1 MTISQDSHNGQVW
14 YSIKAEADSNSAEL
28 EIFGDI
34 GEQWWAEESITA
46 KSITKELKPLAGRE
60 LTVRINSYGGSV
72 SDGLA
77 IYNALR
83 RHAQSA
89 KVTTSVEGVAMSIAT
104 LIAMAGDTREMA
116 ANALYM
122 VHAPWGFA
130 SGNARDLRATADVLD
145 KYADAMASAYTRSA
159 LTDAEIKALLT
170 DGEDHFYTA
179 SEAEAAGFITIIRD
193 DMSVAASYLSNRFTS
208 KPTKASLTSTYLQAS
223 APQPPKESPMTTEN
237 PQGAEPVA
245 ATQPVNVASI
255 EAAAKLKAME
265 SIKARNV
272 EIRNLF
278 KPFASREGMAALETE
293 ILDDP
298 TISVD
303 AAGQKILAK
312 LAEGAE
318 PIQTNPRIEAGEDAS
333 DKFRSAASEAI
344 LIRAGIEKDAKVR
357 AEIGQNPFRGSRLT
371 DIARASLERAGIK
384 TEGMSQL
391 QLVGAAFTQGTSD
404 FPILLENTMH
414 KALQAAYGT
423 TALTWNRFCATGSV
437 SDFRAHNRYRVGS
450 LSNLESVNEL
460 GEFRNKTIP
469 DGEKS
474 SVQVDTKGN
483 IINLSRQAIINDDLG
498 AFIGLS
504 ASLGRAAA
512 RTIEAAV
519 YSLLAENSGLGPTMA
534 DGKTLFHADHS
545 NISTAAALTMA
556 AIDADRVAMAMQMD
570 VGGNDY
576 LDLRPDVLLVP
587 IALGGTARTINAAVY
602 DPDTANKLQK
612 PNMVNGLFSDI
623 VDSQRISGTRR
634 YLFADPMLAP
644 VIEVSFLDGNQ
655 TPYLEM
661 KDGFDVDG
669 AAWKVR
675 LDFGVSAIDYRGAV
689 TNAGTA

>member
-1 MTISQDSHNGQVW
+1 MTPDMKWARISAAADNGP
-14 YSIKAEADSNSAEL
+14 AEL

-34 GEQWWAEESITA
+34 GESWFAEESITA
-46 KSITKELKPLAGRE
+46 KSISRELKPLAGRD

-72 SDGLA
+72 ADGLA

-83 RHAQSA
+83 RHAATA

-116 ANALYM
+116 SNALYM
-122 VHAPWGFA
+122 VHAPWGVSA
-130 SGNARDLRATADVLD
+130 GNSKDMREMANVLD
-145 KYADAMASAYTRSA
+145 KYAEAMASAYARSA
-159 LTDAEIKALLT
+159 LNDAEIKLLLT
-170 DGEDHFYTA
+170 DGEDHFYNA
-179 SEAEAAGFITIIRD
+179 SEAEAAGFITAIVQD
-193 DMSVAASYLSNRFTS
+193 QDMAIAAAYSDNRFTQRHQ
-208 KPTKASLTSTYLQAS
+208 PVAQATDPAR
-223 APQPPKESPMTTEN
+223 APITPKESTMTTAN
-237 PQGAEPVA
+237 PKSGAEPVA
-245 ATQPVNVASI
+245 ENLNVASI
-255 EAAAKLKAME
+255 EAAAQAKALE
-265 SIKARNV
+265 QIKARAG
-272 EIRNLF
+272 EIRMMF
-278 KPFASREGMAALETE
+278 KPFMAREGIAELQDAC
-293 ILDDP
+293 LDDP
-298 TISVD
+298 SMSLDTVSAKLLTELGKD
-303 AAGQKILAK
+303 AA
-312 LAEGAE
+312 
-318 PIQTNPRIEAGEDAS
+318 PIASNPRIEAGEDSA
-333 DKFRSAASEAI
+333 DKFRAAASEAI
-344 LIRAGIEKDAKVR
+344 LVRAGIEKDAKVR

-371 DIARASLERAGIK
+371 DIARACLERSGIK
-384 TEGMSQL
+384 TEGMSQI
-391 QLVGAAFTQGTSD
+391 QMVGAAFTQGTSD
-404 FPILLENTMH
+404 FPVLLENTMH
-414 KALQAAYGT
+414 KALQAAYGAT
-423 TALTWNRFCATGSV
+423 PLTWNRFCVTGSV

-534 DGKTLFHADHS
+534 DGYTLFHANHS
-545 NISTAAALTMA
+545 NISTAAALSMA
-556 AIDADRVAMAMQMD
+556 AIDADRVAMALQMD

-576 LDLRPDVLLVP
+576 IDLRPDVLLVP

-623 VDSQRISGTRR
+623 VDSQRINGTRR
-634 YLFADPMLAP
+634 YVFTNPMLAP

-675 LDFGVSAIDYRGAV
+675 LDFGVTAIDYRGAI
-689 TNAGTA
+689 TNAGA

>member
-1 MTISQDSHNGQVW
+1 MTTHMQWARISAAADNGP
-14 YSIKAEADSNSAEL
+14 AEL

-34 GEQWWAEESITA
+34 GESWFAEESITA
-46 KSITKELKPLAGRE
+46 KSISRELKPLAGRD

-72 SDGLA
+72 ADGLA

-83 RHAQSA
+83 RHSASA

-122 VHAPWGFA
+122 VHAPWGVSA
-130 SGNARDLRATADVLD
+130 GNAKDMRDMANVLD
-145 KYADAMASAYTRSA
+145 KYAEAMTSAYARSA
-159 LTDAEIKALLT
+159 LNDAEIKALLT
-170 DGEDHFYTA
+170 DGEDHFYNA
-179 SEAEAAGFITIIRD
+179 SEAEAAGFITAIVQD
-193 DMSVAASYLSNRFTS
+193 QDMAIAAAYGHNRFTQRS
-208 KPTKASLTSTYLQAS
+208 QPAAHSTDP
-223 APQPPKESPMTTEN
+223 APAPITPKESTMTTAT
-237 PQGAEPVA
+237 PTTGAEPVA
-245 ATQPVNVASI
+245 EKINVASI
-255 EAAAKLKAME
+255 EAAAQAKALE
-265 SIKARNV
+265 QIKARAG
-272 EIRNLF
+272 EIRMMF
-278 KPFASREGMAALETE
+278 KPFMSREGIAELQDAC
-293 ILDDP
+293 LDDP
-298 TISVD
+298 SMSLDSVS
-303 AAGQKILAK
+303 GK
-312 LAEGAE
+312 LLTELGKGAE
-318 PIQTNPRIEAGEDAS
+318 PLASNPRIEAGEDSS
-333 DKFRSAASEAI
+333 DKFRAAASEAI
-344 LIRAGIEKDAKVR
+344 LFRAGIEKDAKVR

-404 FPILLENTMH
+404 FPVLLENTMH
-414 KALQAAYGT
+414 KALQGAYGAT
-423 TALTWNRFCATGSV
+423 PLTWNRFCATGSV

-534 DGKTLFHADHS
+534 DGYTLFHANHS
-545 NISTAAALTMA
+545 NISTAAALSMA
-556 AIDADRVAMAMQMD
+556 AIDADRVAMALQMD

-634 YLFADPMLAP
+634 YVFASPSLAP

>member
-1 MTISQDSHNGQVW
+1 MTTSQDSHNGQSW
-14 YSIKAEADSNSAEL
+14 YSIKAEADSNLAEL

-34 GEQWWAEESITA
+34 GEKWWAEESITA
-46 KSITKELKPLAGRE
+46 KSITKELKPLAGRD

-77 IYNALR
+77 IYNAIR
-83 RHAQSA
+83 RHAQTA
-89 KVTTSVEGVAMSIAT
+89 KVTTSVEGVAMSIAS

-130 SGNARDLRATADVLD
+130 QGNAKDLRATADVLD
-145 KYADAMASAYTRSA
+145 KYADAMASAYTRSS

-179 SEAEAAGFITIIRD
+179 TEAEAAGFATSIRD
-193 DMSVAASYLSNRFTS
+193 DMPVAASYLSNRFTS
-208 KPTKASLTSTYLQAS
+208 KPTMATLASTHFQAS
-223 APQPPKESPMTTEN
+223 APQPQKESPMTTET
-237 PQGAEPVA
+237 PKGAENPA
-245 ATQPVNVASI
+245 PVNVASI
-255 EAAAKLKAME
+255 EAAAQAKAFE
-265 SIKARNV
+265 TIKARTT
-272 EIRNLF
+272 EIRNMF
-278 KPFASREGMAALETE
+278 KPFAGREGMSELEAE
-293 ILDDP
+293 CLDDP
-298 TISVD
+298 SMPLDTVS
-303 AAGQKILAK
+303 AKLLAK

-318 PIQTNPRIEAGEDAS
+318 PIAKSPRIEAGEDSA
-333 DKFRSAASEAI
+333 DKFRAAASEAI
-344 LIRAGIEKDAKVR
+344 LVRAGIEKDAKVR

-391 QLVGAAFTQGTSD
+391 QLVGAAFTQSTSD
-404 FPILLENTMH
+404 FPVLLENTMH

-534 DGKTLFHADHS
+534 DGYTLFHANHS
-545 NISTAAALTMA
+545 NISTAAALSMA
-556 AIDADRVAMAMQMD
+556 AIDADRVAMALQMD

-634 YLFADPMLAP
+634 YVFANPMLAP